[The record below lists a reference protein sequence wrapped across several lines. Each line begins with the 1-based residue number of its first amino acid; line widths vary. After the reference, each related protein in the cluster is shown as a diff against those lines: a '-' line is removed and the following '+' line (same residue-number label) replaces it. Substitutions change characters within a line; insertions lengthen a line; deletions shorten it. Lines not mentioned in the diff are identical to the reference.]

1 MSQREKIEKSGLL
14 NSPLDQTGTQ
24 TTGAYLHSFLDTA
37 PKVYVHNLQVDE
49 PTTAGFAVRVA
60 DVISRYWAPPTTFT
74 YTSH

>member
-1 MSQREKIEKSGLL
+1 MKKSGLL

-24 TTGAYLHSFLDTA
+24 TTGAYFHSLLNA
-37 PKVYVHNLQVDE
+37 ASKIYVHDLQVDE
-49 PTTAGFAVRVA
+49 PTTTSFAVRVA